1 MWKRRAEGE
10 RELENS
16 AERGV
21 KKKKE
26 TKQQGST
33 TQPKINTFNQSGS
46 KRRTEG
52 REIFFNIFFFFS
64 FSDEVKFGRRL
75 VCRHRSVVGETK
87 KEREKHVMRD
97 ADRQTDTVD
106 RKIEKKK
113 RKRRTYV
120 GWTRRGGGERD
131 RRNLRAWMAVGSCQ
145 SVRRSIK

>member
-113 RKRRTYV
+113 EKEELT
-120 GWTRRGGGERD
+120 
-131 RRNLRAWMAVGSCQ
+131 
-145 SVRRSIK
+145 